1 MIAVFCFVFGLVIG
15 SFLNV
20 CIRRLPQGR
29 SIVRPGSHCR
39 ACGAVIRAWDNIPL
53 LSYLLLRGRCRKC
66 GARISPLYPA
76 VELAAGILFLLGY
89 WFYGLSWLL
98 VKNLLFFSLLLVLI
112 FTDLLERTLP
122 DGITLGGAL
131 AGIAV
136 SFLAPP
142 GDGTARWLCDRLFAF
157 PPPAAATDLVDSLL
171 GASVS
176 AAVLWLVGAVY
187 VRVRGR
193 QGLGFG
199 DVKMM
204 LLIGAF
210 LGLKRTLLTI
220 LVGSL
225 LGSVVGILFIRLA
238 RKDLKNYELPFGS
251 FLGVAA
257 MLVTFYGTAILDW
270 YQSLLRPGGTG

>member
-1 MIAVFCFVFGLVIG
+1 MIAAFCFVFGLVIG

-29 SIVRPGSHCR
+29 SIVRPGSHCP
-39 ACGAVIRAWDNIPL
+39 ACGAAIAFYDNIPL
-53 LSYLLLRGRCRKC
+53 LSYLLLRGRCRNC

-142 GDGTARWLCDRLFAF
+142 GDGTARWLSDRLFAF
-157 PPPAAATDLVDSLL
+157 PPPAAATHLVDSLL
-171 GASVS
+171 GAGVS

-187 VRVRGR
+187 ARVRGR